1 MGNYRG
7 SDAIAS
13 PARSGLAMTTALAD
27 LKPARENLFDN
38 FALCFSLVVSMS
50 HAGTLTK
57 SFILSKKILALVI
70 NTSGQS
76 KSEAMNVFESGKS
89 LPQRS

>member
-1 MGNYRG
+1 
-7 SDAIAS
+7 
-13 PARSGLAMTTALAD
+13 MTTVLAD
-27 LKPARENLFDN
+27 LKRALENLFSN
-38 FALCFSLVVSMS
+38 SALYFSLVVSMS
-50 HAGTLTK
+50 PVGTLTK